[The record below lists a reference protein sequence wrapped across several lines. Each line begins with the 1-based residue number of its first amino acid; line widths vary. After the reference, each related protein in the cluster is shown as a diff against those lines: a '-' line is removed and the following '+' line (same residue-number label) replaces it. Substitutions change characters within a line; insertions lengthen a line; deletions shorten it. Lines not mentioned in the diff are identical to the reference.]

1 MGWFEISE
9 VPIIDKYLDRLF
21 KTFNEV
27 WLSRYPRLRIVI
39 FDNDSELKRN
49 FIPFPKYFSVKPT
62 CTDIKNPQGN
72 SILERIHQVVS
83 SMLKTKD
90 LANATFDAVA
100 PWSDIFASMVY
111 VVQCS
116 YHSTLQATP
125 RQLFFGRD
133 ILLDTNFQ
141 TNYREM

>member
-1 MGWFEISE
+1 
-9 VPIIDKYLDRLF
+9 
-21 KTFNEV
+21 
-27 WLSRYPRLRIVI
+27 
-39 FDNDSELKRN
+39 
-49 FIPFPKYFSVKPT
+49 
-62 CTDIKNPQGN
+62 
-72 SILERIHQVVS
+72 
-83 SMLKTKD
+83 MLKTKD

-141 TNYREM
+141 TNYREMWLSKQKLINRNNKRENENRVEYYYEVGHYV